1 MYLKSS
7 AVKISLFNKVN
18 AYHIHVN
25 YENRKLVFSRKSS
38 KPPKVDDEYVVY
50 FEGRYRILRA
60 TKIIKD
66 RHLKV
71 IAQVE

>member
-1 MYLKSS
+1 M
-7 AVKISLFNKVN
+7 KIPFLHRINS
-18 AYHIHVN
+18 YHIYVN

-38 KPPKVDDEYVVY
+38 KLPQVDDEYVVY

-66 RHLKV
+66 RPLKV